1 MHINI
6 TAQKIGKNHETYSS
20 SVTDYVN
27 YLEKENE
34 GKHPELQEHF
44 FDQNLNFIQS

>member
-6 TAQKIGKNHETYSS
+6 TAQKIGKNFENYNS

-34 GKHPELQEHF
+34 GKHPELQEQF
-44 FDQNLNFIQS
+44 LTNTMIE